1 MPATRGFQTIMRE
14 LDQNIQRLSDDWL
27 RVQFKKRRAKKAA
40 RKDQLKRRM
49 ELIAKVIQKMQSC
62 RGRLVR
68 IDQAHGNSVERQKA
82 KEEME
87 LCFVDLDKMIEFFS
101 QF

>member
-14 LDQNIQRLSDDWL
+14 LDQKIQWLSDEWL
-27 RVQFKKRRAKKAA
+27 CVQFKKRRAKRQA

-49 ELIAKVIQKMQSC
+49 DLMVRVIQKMQSC
-62 RGRLVR
+62 WGRLVR
-68 IDQAHGNSVERQKA
+68 IDKAHGNSVERQRA

-87 LCFVDLDKMIEFFS
+87 MCFVDLDKMIEFFS

>member
-1 MPATRGFQTIMRE
+1 MPATRGFRTIMRE
-14 LDQNIQRLSDDWL
+14 LDQKIQRLSDDWL
-27 RVQFKKRRAKKAA
+27 RVQFKKRRAKRQA

-49 ELIAKVIQKMQSC
+49 DLMVKVIQKMQSC

-68 IDQAHGNSVERQKA
+68 IDEAHGNSIERQRA

-87 LCFVDLDKMIEFFS
+87 MCFVDLDKMIEFFS